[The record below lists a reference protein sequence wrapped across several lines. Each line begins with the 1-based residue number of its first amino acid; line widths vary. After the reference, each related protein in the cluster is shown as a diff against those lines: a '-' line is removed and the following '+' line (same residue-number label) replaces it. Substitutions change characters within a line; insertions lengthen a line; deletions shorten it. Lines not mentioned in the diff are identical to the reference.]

1 MADDKAY
8 STYPYLQEMSSPSS
22 TAASTNSLFE
32 PFLHTSGY
40 ILPPPFM
47 TSPMM
52 QMIPAMIPPTHPIY
66 LISLPKPPISAP
78 FDPLLLSPTIL
89 SAHIDDD
96 DTTNITKAKYF
107 K

>member
-8 STYPYLQEMSSPSS
+8 STYPYLQEMSPSS
-22 TAASTNSLFE
+22 TVASTNSLFE
-32 PFLHTSGY
+32 PFLHSSGY
-40 ILPPPFM
+40 ILPPPFI

-52 QMIPAMIPPTHPIY
+52 QMIPAMIPPTHPVY

-89 SAHIDDD
+89 AAHIDDD
-96 DTTNITKAKYF
+96 DTTTNITKANVF
-107 K
+107 